1 MKKILIYS
9 SNICPYCIA
18 AKRLLENLNLK
29 FKEKV
34 IDNQPS
40 LRNEMCNISNGRNT
54 VPQIFIGDKH
64 VGGYDDLKL
73 IYETGELMRL
83 INE

>member
-9 SNICPYCIA
+9 SNIWPYCIA

-40 LRNEMCNISNGRNT
+40 LKNEMYNVSNGRNT

-73 IYETGELMRL
+73 VHENGELMRL
-83 INE
+83 IDE

>member
-1 MKKILIYS
+1 M
-9 SNICPYCIA
+9 
-18 AKRLLENLNLK
+18 LENLNLK
-29 FKEKV
+29 YKEKV
-34 IDNQPS
+34 VDNQPT
-40 LRNEMCNISNGRNT
+40 LRNEMNNISNGRDT

-73 IYETGELMRL
+73 IYENGDLMRL

>member
-1 MKKILIYS
+1 M
-9 SNICPYCIA
+9 N
-18 AKRLLENLNLK
+18 
-29 FKEKV
+29 
-34 IDNQPS
+34 
-40 LRNEMCNISNGRNT
+40 NISNGRDT

-73 IYETGELMRL
+73 IYENGDLMRL